1 MTPPPV
7 VPAGNGQQDGQSL
20 DELVMGTN
28 SSSIVSKRSVEKLYY
43 PDEPHFYRFFVPRF
57 QRRAPLV
64 NRGYHLRI
72 KVIDTIVRN
81 FLREPTSR
89 KKVIVNLGCGSDV
102 LPWQCHARYPELAG
116 DTMFVDVDFPDLMER
131 KRNIVL
137 AHPEL
142 SSLLGSSCVTGAA
155 GSPILLQSALYS
167 LIACDLRQPSVLQD
181 CLSKVIGADTSDVSF
196 LFVAE
201 VSITYL
207 ETRAADEVIRWAS
220 SIGSAQFCLLEQLL
234 PDGPEHPFAKTMM
247 RHFSKM
253 NTPLRSVSQYPT
265 LADQHRRFESR
276 GWATVKSWPLWEAW
290 ADDYFMTAAERNHLD
305 SMEPFDEWE
314 EFALFGSHYFVL
326 QASNQSTGEPSTP
339 RPPQEQPS
347 TLEKWR
353 IAMRLDEPPKGES
366 LRRFGAAV
374 QIAVP
379 KRPEHLCHI
388 LGQGPGSRLS
398 SLDVHSISE
407 EVIQATSSGNGPS
420 QRVCFTLTDLGSAGV
435 MLAGGRASPTAPS
448 KETWIYTASSGRWY
462 RSHDLPMPSFR
473 HSAVRLGSSSL
484 ALVVGGKTDKHNVA
498 TACHVFDP
506 KIGWRTCKLRGTCPA
521 VFGATLIDCP
531 KTDAAA
537 YTGALIGGMHEDGTC
552 NQSTFFWELDMDGS
566 SDLSISFR
574 RGADADPSLTGH
586 HSSLHR
592 FGANCLPTPD
602 GCFLLFGGVTAGSQL
617 PQDQDIL
624 VLKMGANGFNAVA
637 CLVDVDEKRS
647 LRPFFIG
654 SSVVYIGHHQYVI
667 LGGGATCYG
676 FGGYWSRGTYS
687 IMFDTANDMV
697 EEPAAGKAA
706 PLPVRYAHTNDI

>member
-72 KVIDTIVRN
+72 KVIDTIVRT
-81 FLREPTSR
+81 FYASP
-89 KKVIVNLGCGSDV
+89 
-102 LPWQCHARYPELAG
+102 QLAG

-142 SSLLGSSCVTGAA
+142 SSLLGSSC
-155 GSPILLQSALYS
+155 
-167 LIACDLRQPSVLQD
+167 PSVLQD
-181 CLSKVIGADTSDVSF
+181 CLSKVTGADTLDVSF

-220 SIGSAQFCLLEQLL
+220 SIGSAAPRWPGASFCKDDDE
-234 PDGPEHPFAKTMM
+234 
-247 RHFSKM
+247 
-253 NTPLRSVSQYPT
+253 T
-265 LADQHRRFESR
+265 LQQ
-276 GWATVKSWPLWEAW
+276 
-290 ADDYFMTAAERNHLD
+290 
-305 SMEPFDEWE
+305 DEYTTE
-314 EFALFGSHYFVL
+314 
-326 QASNQSTGEPSTP
+326 ASNKSTGEPSTP

-353 IAMRLDEPPKGES
+353 IAMRLDEPPKGVS

-379 KRPEHLCHI
+379 ERPKHLCHI

-484 ALVVGGKTDKHNVA
+484 ALVVGGKTDKHSVA

-531 KTDAAA
+531 KTNAAA

-647 LRPFFIG
+647 
-654 SSVVYIGHHQYVI
+654 
-667 LGGGATCYG
+667 
-676 FGGYWSRGTYS
+676 YWSRGTYS
-687 IMFDTANDMV
+687 IVFDTANDMV
-697 EEPAAGKAA
+697 GEPAAGKAA